1 MTRFAA
7 RAIGLVGMLLVLIAC
22 APEGTPL
29 PGASPGVAITPDPAR
44 AKQDSG
50 DLYARGCASGYQ
62 DAVVRPCVFDD
73 SATGGSPL
81 VVAVGDSKTAQWAPT
96 LQVLA
101 ARHHWKLI
109 TMTKSGCAFS
119 DIHRVRVGKEYR
131 TCVAWNASALKAVR
145 RLKPAL
151 VVTTEL
157 DHYPTM
163 VDGKPLKGA
172 ANRAEMVR
180 GLSTRINQVKAA
192 GIPVVTVAETPRMGF
207 DAAAC
212 VQAHPGRL
220 DSCSRPREQ
229 VLGGA
234 GVVSAAAERSGVPVI
249 DLTSHF
255 CSATTCPAVL
265 GNLLLYRDDHHITA
279 TFARSLAPSFE
290 AGLQRGLT
298 PAQARKLLTYS

>member
-1 MTRFAA
+1 MTRFVA
-7 RAIGLVGMLLVLIAC
+7 RAVGLLGLILVLTAC
-22 APEGTPL
+22 APDARPL
-29 PGASPGVAITPDPAR
+29 SGASPGVAITPDPAQ
-44 AKQDSG
+44 AKKDAG
-50 DLYARGCASGYQ
+50 DLYARGCASGYRGT
-62 DAVVRPCVFDD
+62 VVHPCVFAD
-73 SATGGSPL
+73 SATDGSPL
-81 VVAVGDSKTAQWAPT
+81 VVAVGDSKTAQWVPT
-96 LQVLA
+96 LQALA

-131 TCVAWNASALKAVR
+131 TCISWNASALQRVLALR
-145 RLKPAL
+145 PAL

-163 VDGKPLKGA
+163 VNGKPLKGA

-180 GLSTRINQVKAA
+180 GLSTRINRVKAA

-212 VQAHPGRL
+212 VQAHPGRP
-220 DSCSRPREQ
+220 DVCSRPREQ

-265 GNLLLYRDDHHITA
+265 GSLLVYRDDHHITA

-298 PAQARKLLTYS
+298 PALAQELLTYS